1 MSDFDI
7 KIFADDLEEE
17 AQMQLAKLISVPA
30 FANKKIR
37 IMPDAHAGA
46 GCVIGFT
53 GNLGSK
59 IIPNI
64 VTKIVAII

>member
-30 FANKKIR
+30 FINKKIR